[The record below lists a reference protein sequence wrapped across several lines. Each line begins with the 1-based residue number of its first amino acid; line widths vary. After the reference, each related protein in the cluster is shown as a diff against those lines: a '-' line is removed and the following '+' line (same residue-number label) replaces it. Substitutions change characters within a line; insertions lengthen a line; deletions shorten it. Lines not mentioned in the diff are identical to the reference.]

1 MLRSTALKAMRP
13 ALGASRR
20 MLATSELPLTPP
32 MTMFGTAGRY
42 ANALYAAAA
51 KKGELLAVESDFKL
65 FKETVDASPVLANFV
80 SDPSV
85 SRTAKVS
92 GITSLMDSAKASES
106 TKNAMAAM
114 AEGGRLGDVFKVMD
128 LYGDLLTAAK
138 GEVAAIITSAKPLSD
153 AEVKQIQDSLGQ
165 FLVRRE
171 AETLLAARPLPIT
184 RSQSCMPRP
193 PP

>member
-1 MLRSTALKAMRP
+1 M
-13 ALGASRR
+13 
-20 MLATSELPLTPP
+20 
-32 MTMFGTAGRY
+32 
-42 ANALYAAAA
+42 
-51 KKGELLAVESDFKL
+51 
-65 FKETVDASPVLANFV
+65 

-128 LYGDLLTAAK
+128 LYGELLTAAK

-165 FLVRRE
+165 FLVRRG
-171 AETLLAARPLPIT
+171 AETLLAARPFAHHALPELHAPD
-184 RSQSCMPRP
+184 RRHEMHSRHQPA
-193 PP
+193 